1 MDNYLSVAQVNNY
14 IKGIFDNETLLKGIC
29 VYGEVSSY
37 NISNGVAYF
46 NLKDGENLLSCVLFN
61 ALKFDKPALGDM
73 VLVTGSM
80 NYYTKGGRLS
90 FNAVNIAPYGRGV
103 LYEKFLKLKAEL
115 EAKGY
120 FDISHKKTIPDRVR
134 RIGVVTSA
142 TGAVIQDIIDV
153 TTRRNNGI
161 DIVLYPVKVQ
171 GVGAEI
177 EIAKGINFFSN
188 YDKVDVVIVARGG
201 GSLED
206 LEPFNTME
214 VAQATYDCVKPIVSA
229 VGHETDYTIID
240 FVSDLR
246 APTPSAAAE
255 LVAWDKRALIN
266 TIMVHLQRIASYM
279 DNKYKYF
286 ANVIENNCYSM
297 HTNLCKLIDSN
308 YVKTDNSLIIL
319 NNSIQKLIMNTE
331 SKMDLIVNSLNK
343 LNPNYVLDRGFAK
356 VLKGGHAI
364 TTTNGIVVNDQID
377 IQLKDG
383 NLITKVTK
391 ISKRWN
397 YGYR

>member
-14 IKGIFDNETLLKGIC
+14 IKSIFDNETLLKGIC

-37 NISNGVAYF
+37 NISNGIAYF

-80 NYYTKGGRLS
+80 SYYTKGGRLS

-115 EAKGY
+115 EVKGY
-120 FDISHKKTIPDRVR
+120 FDISHKKAIPDRVR

-214 VAQATYDCVKPIVSA
+214 VAQATYDCLKPIVSA

-255 LVAWDKRALIN
+255 LVAWDKRVLIN
-266 TIMVHLQRIASYM
+266 TIMVHLQRITSYM

-286 ANVIENNCYSM
+286 VNVIESNYYSM
-297 HTNLCKLIDSN
+297 HTNLYKLIDSN
-308 YVKTDNSLIIL
+308 YVKTDNSLLTL
-319 NNSIQKLIMNTE
+319 NNNIQKLIMNTE
-331 SKMDLIVNSLNK
+331 SKIDLIVNSLNK

-364 TTTNGIVVNDQID
+364 TTTDGIATNDQID

-391 ISKRWN
+391 ISKR
-397 YGYR
+397 